1 MDILMKNNVCL
12 DPEIKVLENAM
23 HYVLAGKNLKRYYR
37 RGSETVKALDGVD
50 IEIKKGETIAVV
62 GPSGAGK
69 TTLMNILSC
78 LDQPTDGEVFVNGK
92 PVTGMDED
100 KLAEVRRNSMGFIF
114 QRFYL
119 VPTLTVREN
128 IEMPLIFARKPV
140 DKKFTDEIL
149 RTVGLSDRANHL
161 PRELSGG
168 QMQRVAVA
176 RALIGKPSIVVAD
189 EPTGNLDSK
198 NSNEIISLLESLS
211 KEKDITVIFSTHDM
225 NIAKRCDR
233 IIYILDG
240 KIEREESKGEGE
252 PKLHELME

>member
-12 DPEIKVLENAM
+12 DPEIKTLENAM
-23 HYVLAGKNLKRYYR
+23 HYVLAGKNLKRHYK

-50 IEIKKGETIAVV
+50 IEITKGETVAVV

-78 LDQPTDGEVFVNGK
+78 LDQPTDGEVFVRGK
-92 PVTGMDED
+92 KVTGLDED
-100 KLAEVRRNSMGFIF
+100 KLAEVRRNNMGFIF

-119 VPTLTVREN
+119 IPTLTVREN
-128 IEMPLIFARKPV
+128 IEMPLIFAKKAV
-140 DKKFTDEIL
+140 DRKFTDEIIQ
-149 RTVGLSDRANHL
+149 TVGLSDRANHL

-176 RALIGKPSIVVAD
+176 RALIGKPSIIVAD

-211 KEKDITVIFSTHDM
+211 IEKDITVIFSTHDM
-225 NIAKRCDR
+225 SIAKRCDR

-240 KIEREESKGEGE
+240 KIEKEESRNKSKPE
-252 PKLHELME
+252 LHELME

>member
-1 MDILMKNNVCL
+1 MDILMKNHVNIN
-12 DPEIKVLENAM
+12 PEIRTLEVGKQT
-23 HYVLAGKNLKRYYR
+23 VLAGRNLKRYYI

-50 IEIKKGETIAVV
+50 IEIKKGETVAVV

-69 TTLMNILSC
+69 TTLVNILSC
-78 LDQPTDGEVFVNGK
+78 LDQPTEGEVFVNDK
-92 PVTGMDED
+92 KVKDMSED
-100 KLAEVRRNSMGFIF
+100 QLAEIRRNNMGFIF

-119 VPTLTVREN
+119 IPTLTVREN
-128 IEMPLIFARKPV
+128 IEMPLIFAGKPS

-149 RTVGLSDRANHL
+149 QIVGLSDRANHL

-176 RALIGKPSIVVAD
+176 RALIGRPSIVMAD

-198 NSNEIISLLESLS
+198 NSDEIISLLESLS
-211 KEKDITVIFSTHDM
+211 KEKEITVIFSTHDM
-225 NIAKRCDR
+225 NIAERCDR

-240 KIEREESKGEGE
+240 KIDKEESRGEVIS
-252 PKLHELME
+252 